1 MADFTHLDSSGA
13 ARMVDVGQKQPT
25 AREAVAEAYVT
36 MKVET
41 GKAIRDNQNQKGEVL
56 QVARLAG
63 IMAAKRTDE
72 LIPLCHGLPLES
84 IDVDFAFED
93 PTTLRITATA
103 RVTAKTG
110 IEMEAMTAASV
121 AALTV
126 YDMCKAIDRGMEVRH
141 IRLIKKSGGKSGTYQ
156 RDVKP

>member
-72 LIPLCHGLPLES
+72 LIPLCHPTNIYADFEPSLP
-84 IDVDFAFED
+84 
-93 PTTLRITATA
+93 
-103 RVTAKTG
+103 
-110 IEMEAMTAASV
+110 
-121 AALTV
+121 
-126 YDMCKAIDRGMEVRH
+126 
-141 IRLIKKSGGKSGTYQ
+141 
-156 RDVKP
+156 